1 MDFIGLSFMGGNP
14 NFIPAQAPTIEPDTA
29 DPAPPRHLSDRQAA
43 ERIAIDA
50 AGD

>member
-14 NFIPAQAPTIEPDTA
+14 NLIPAQAPAIEPDTA
-29 DPAPPRHLSDRQAA
+29 DPAPPRQLLHRHAA